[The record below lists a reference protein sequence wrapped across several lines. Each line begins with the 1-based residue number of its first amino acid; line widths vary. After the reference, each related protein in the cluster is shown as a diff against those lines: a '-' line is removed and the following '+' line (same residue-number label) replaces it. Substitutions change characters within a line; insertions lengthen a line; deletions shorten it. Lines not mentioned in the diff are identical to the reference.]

1 MAQPPD
7 TVRPGSHLVPR
18 ASIDSATTHAKTEP
32 TPPPPDGGLED
43 THSNTE
49 NGGQQPTDVEARA
62 NAVSKVETQSKPF
75 SIFTHR
81 QKLGIVMASAAAAFF
96 SPLTASVYLPALP
109 AIAKDFGVSYSA
121 INLTVTTYMVS
132 TGLLCSKIHTSPL
145 LTHRP
150 KIFQGITPMFVG
162 AYADS
167 AGRRPAYMF
176 CFIVYMAANIGCAL
190 APNYPALLVL
200 RMLQSAGSSTTVAL
214 AQGVVSDIITSAER
228 GRYVSYMSTPVL
240 LGPSLGPVLGGTLA
254 QYLGWRWIF
263 WILTIMCG
271 TLTVVFVTWM
281 PETCRG
287 IVGDGSVRPQHIVYR
302 SLWRVGKDVLATRS
316 SRKQQAQTNRQDEEH
331 SATGPRPSGQ
341 QAVTKHKFK
350 ALHALMLLLQPNMAF
365 LLLYSSLIFANF
377 YCIMTS
383 IPAQFTSIYHL
394 TDLQTGLIYLPLSL
408 GTIVGSQVAGR
419 SLDWNFRRHCN
430 LLGLPYER
438 KRQQDL
444 SSFPIERARLE
455 VGVPAL
461 ILATCVVLVWGWVLH
476 ARTHLAVPCVMLF
489 LAGLGLTGFS
499 NVVSTLIVDMNPT
512 AASAATASN
521 NFTRCLVGAG
531 ASAAIQPM
539 IDGVGTGWAFTILA
553 GITMVASPLTLWT
566 LLKKGMGWRKEREEK
581 RKQRAEALEKTKRE
595 ETAPESGEKNL

>member
-1 MAQPPD
+1 MTQPPD
-7 TVRPGSHLVPR
+7 AVRPRSHLVLR
-18 ASIDSATTHAKTEP
+18 ASIESATTHTKTEP
-32 TPPPPDGGLED
+32 TPPPDRDLED
-43 THSNTE
+43 AHSNTE
-49 NGGQQPTDVEARA
+49 NGGQQQRDLEA
-62 NAVSKVETQSKPF
+62 NANAMSKVETRSKPF

-81 QKLGIVMASAAAAFF
+81 QKLGIVMAAATAAFF

-109 AIAKDFGVSYSA
+109 AIAKEFGVSYSA
-121 INLTVTTYMVS
+121 INLTVTTYM
-132 TGLLCSKIHTSPL
+132 
-145 LTHRP
+145 
-150 KIFQGITPMFVG
+150 GITPMFVG

-176 CFIVYMAANIGCAL
+176 CFVVYMAANIGCAL

-271 TLTVVFVTWM
+271 TLAVVFVVWM

-287 IVGDGSVRPQHIVYR
+287 IVGDGSVRPKHIAHR
-302 SLWRVGKDVLATRS
+302 PLWWVGKDVLATRS
-316 SRKQQAQTNRQDEEH
+316 SRKQQVQINGQDGEH
-331 SATGPRPSGQ
+331 SVTGPSPSGQ

-350 ALHALMLLLQPNMAF
+350 ALHALMLLLRPNMAF

-394 TDLQTGLIYLPLSL
+394 TDLQTGLIYLPLGL

-461 ILATCVVLVWGWVLH
+461 ILGTCVVLVWGWVLH

-539 IDGVGTGWAFTILA
+539 IDGVGSGWAFTILA
-553 GITMVASPLTLWT
+553 GISMVASPLTLWT
-566 LLKKGMGWRKEREEK
+566 LLKKSMGWRKGREEK

-595 ETAPESGEKNL
+595 RAVQESEEKSF